1 MIGLDVAD
9 QWLDSGHCSQA
20 AAVYECLIAENP
32 DQLTC
37 YQNLGLAYLLQG
49 EDVAAQ
55 VAWFTPLD
63 FLPDGEAESYQESLL
78 NRLFEM
84 ALHLESQQQD
94 LAAWL
99 VRQYYRQFQ
108 PENLINLI
116 ALIQLD
122 IKLNKL
128 TAESLLAWDLI
139 PLLQEFGGTL
149 KPETLEQFLLALFPC
164 YPVGQSGDK
173 DISQDM
179 ITQCIQVGL
188 RFVPDL
194 PALILKFSHL
204 AYNHTYLPNYE
215 AAIQLTQRCLVF
227 SPENLTLWR
236 QLADFQTDIGQF
248 APGLVA
254 AQNYNQYCQTLAEKV
269 FGQRV
274 LMRALM
280 RQGDHGPEVQA
291 CFAEQAQLIQQLL
304 TDSPATL
311 TRSQARSL
319 MVALFH
325 WPYVQDQ
332 PEQYWAW
339 QKPLAALAQKNLLG
353 TETGQN
359 LAPYSYHQQP
369 ITTALKTRH
378 GDCLHI
384 GYLAHTLRQHS
395 VGWLCRWLFRYHNRQ
410 KFKIHLYFLA
420 QGVTP
425 FTQAWF
431 LPHADSWWAGNLPED
446 SVVQI
451 FKDEIDLLID
461 LDGGTYEDSAE
472 VLAYKPA
479 PIQATWL
486 GWDATGL
493 PAVDYFIADP
503 QVLPPEA
510 EQYYAEKIWRLPE
523 VYLAVD
529 GFEIGVPTLRRADLD
544 IPIDAVIYFTA
555 QNGLKQHPETLKQQC
570 QILAQVPNSYF
581 LIKLRG
587 EKGIL
592 RELFESIAQ
601 EEGVSLSRLRF
612 VDFDSDELTH
622 RANLQL
628 ADIVLDSY
636 PYNGATT
643 TLETLWLE
651 IPLVTQVGQQ
661 FAARNSYTFMVNAGI
676 TEGIA
681 WSAPE
686 YVAWGIKLGQDD
698 KLRQQVRQKLHQ
710 AKQTSPLWDT
720 RTFTRH
726 LEEAY
731 QRMWTQ
737 LS

>member
-1 MIGLDVAD
+1 MIDQEIAD
-9 QWLDSGHCSQA
+9 QWLASGCYA
-20 AAVYECLIAENP
+20 PAVAVYECLIAENP
-32 DQLTC
+32 DQLAC

-49 EDVAAQ
+49 EEVSAQ

-63 FLPDGEAESYQESLL
+63 FLSDEEAESYQQSLL
-78 NRLFEM
+78 NCLTDIT
-84 ALHLESQQQD
+84 AHLESQQKD
-94 LAAWL
+94 LEAWL
-99 VRQYYRQFQ
+99 VRHYYRQFQ
-108 PENLINLI
+108 PEDLENLI
-116 ALIQLD
+116 ALIQLE

-128 TAESLLAWDLI
+128 TPASLLAWEVME
-139 PLLQEFGGTL
+139 LLELFGATL
-149 KPETLEQFLLALFPC
+149 SPETLEQFLLALFPC
-164 YPVGQSGDK
+164 YPDQE
-173 DISQDM
+173 I
-179 ITQCIQVGL
+179 ITDCLKIGL
-188 RFVPDL
+188 RFVADVPGL
-194 PALILKFSHL
+194 VLKFSHL
-204 AYNHTYLPNYE
+204 AYNHTYIPNYE

-227 SPENLTLWR
+227 SPKMLPLWR
-236 QLADFQTDIGQF
+236 QLSDFYTDIGQF

-254 AQNYNQYCQTLAEKV
+254 AQNYNDYCQTLAEKV

-274 LMRALM
+274 LLRALM

-291 CFAEQAQLIQQLL
+291 CFSRQAQLIQELL
-304 TDSPATL
+304 ADPTLNL
-311 TRSQARSL
+311 TRGQARSL
-319 MVALFH
+319 IVALFH

-332 PEQYWAW
+332 PAQYWAW
-339 QKPLAALAQKNLLG
+339 QKPLAALVQQNLLG

-359 LAPYSYHQQP
+359 LAPYSYHQHP
-369 ITTALKTRH
+369 ITPTGKTRH

-384 GYLAHTLRQHS
+384 GYMAHTLRQHS
-395 VGWLCRWLFRYHNRQ
+395 VGWLCRWLFRYHDHQ

-420 QGVTP
+420 QGITP

-431 LPHADSWWAGNLPED
+431 IPHADSWWAGNLVTDLVP
-446 SVVQI
+446 QI
-451 FKDEIDLLID
+451 FQDEIDLLID

-486 GWDATGL
+486 GWDATGV
-493 PAVDYFIADP
+493 PAVDYFIGDP
-503 QVLPPEA
+503 HVLPPEA
-510 EQYYAEKIWRLPE
+510 EQYYSEKIWRLPE

-529 GFEIGVPTLRRADLD
+529 GFEIGVPTLRRKDLG
-544 IPIDAVIYFTA
+544 IPEDAVIFFTA
-555 QNGLKQHPETLKQQC
+555 QNGLKQHPQTLKQQY

-587 EKGIL
+587 EKEIL
-592 RELFESIAQ
+592 RNLFEAIAQ
-601 EEGVSLSRLRF
+601 AEGVSVSRLRF
-612 VDFDSDELTH
+612 LDFDGDEPTH

-676 TEGIA
+676 TEGLA
-681 WSAPE
+681 WSSQE
-686 YVAWGIKLGQDD
+686 YVDWGIKLGLEAQ
-698 KLRQQVRQKLHQ
+698 LRQQVKDKLRQ

-720 RTFTRH
+720 RRFTRH
-726 LEEAY
+726 LEQAY
-731 QRMWTQ
+731 ETMWAQ